1 MEDVPFVWA
10 HPLFFALRAQMMSKL
25 FRFSLNKCENY
36 PYVEECPFVGE
47 FICLYKEKI
56 LTFALLETINFN
68 EKG

>member
-1 MEDVPFVWA
+1 MEDVPFVRA

-47 FICLYKEKI
+47 FICL
-56 LTFALLETINFN
+56 
-68 EKG
+68 